1 MRALAVT
8 GFSGSGKTTLIRAV
22 IERLVARGERVA
34 AVKHTHHELNE
45 EDRGD
50 TSIFRRAGAEPVV
63 LAGDRE
69 AVMFLRAGIER
80 FAFADPREIV
90 DVIARTDGAIDVVL
104 IEGYKNLDTWARIE
118 APATADDALAILDRM
133 ARP

>member
-8 GFSGSGKTTLIRAV
+8 GFSESGKTTLIRTV

-34 AVKHTHHELNE
+34 AVKHTHHDVNE

-50 TSIFRRAGAEPVV
+50 TSVFRRAGAEPVV
-63 LAGDRE
+63 LAGDGE

-80 FAFADPREIV
+80 FAYRDPRELV
-90 DVIARTDGAIDVVL
+90 DVIARNDAIDVLL
-104 IEGYKNLDTWARIE
+104 IEGFKNLDSWTRIE
-118 APATADDALAILDRM
+118 APASADEALAILDRM